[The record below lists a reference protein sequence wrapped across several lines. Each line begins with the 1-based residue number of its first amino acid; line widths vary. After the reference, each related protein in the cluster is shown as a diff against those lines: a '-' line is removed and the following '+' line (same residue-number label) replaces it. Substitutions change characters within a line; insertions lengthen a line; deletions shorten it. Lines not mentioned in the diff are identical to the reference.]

1 MRTFDTPHPIT
12 VNLEL
17 GIADVHIAAGRRQDT
32 VVDIQPSDPSSEADL
47 AAATDARVEFAN
59 GTLLV
64 RSPKRW
70 KQWTP
75 WGPRGSVDL
84 RIEIPTGSAIDGTA
98 GLGALR
104 CTGELGACRYH
115 TGLGD
120 LSIEQAGSIDLK
132 AGVGDVTVDAA
143 QGRAAIKTAGA
154 IRVGSI
160 GGPATI
166 KSSNGDTWIGEVRDE
181 ARTSAANGEIVIDH
195 AHAGVVAKT
204 ANGDVR
210 IGRVERGP
218 VVAQTAN
225 GAVDV
230 DISGAGPVWL
240 DVVTRFGRIRNDLEG
255 ADGPAAGESA
265 IEVRAQTSMG
275 DISIRRSSG
284 ARSEGGTDA

>member
-1 MRTFDTPHPIT
+1 MRTFDTPNPIT

-17 GIADVHIAAGRRQDT
+17 GIADVRIDAGPRRDT
-32 VVDIQPSDPSSEADL
+32 VLDIQPSDPASETDL

-70 KQWTP
+70 KHWTP
-75 WGPRGSVDL
+75 WGPRGSVVV
-84 RIEIPTGSAIDGTA
+84 RIEIPTGSAIHGTA

-120 LSIEQAGSIDLK
+120 ISIEQAGAVDLK
-132 AGVGDVTVDAA
+132 AGVGDVTVDTA
-143 QGRAAIKTAGA
+143 QGRTAIKTAGA

-166 KSSNGDTWIGEVRDE
+166 KSSNGDTWIGELCDE
-181 ARTSAANGEIVIDH
+181 ARTSAANGKIFIDH

-210 IGRVERGP
+210 IAGVERGP
-218 VVAQTAN
+218 VVAQTAY

-230 DISGAGPVWL
+230 DISGAGPVWM
-240 DVVTRFGRIRNDLEG
+240 DVETRFGRVRNDLEETN
-255 ADGPAAGESA
+255 GPVAGEGS

-275 DISIRRSSG
+275 DINVRRSSG
-284 ARSEGGTDA
+284 SSVGGPDA